1 MLAEYEALRAEI
13 AWLIEHGAQLQNY
26 AIGLAVG
33 AFPVAAFILDKQ
45 NATFLI
51 GLLLMLPLAL
61 CLLGLLYFRQHQE
74 VYVIAAYINESVR
87 PIICELTGRDD
98 VWAWESFKSARHA
111 QLSERSRILGIW
123 KPKTILLLRLTM
135 FALPAACSFVLAL
148 AVAIAQGL
156 ERILKMYTSIGAIVL
171 LALALADVLVIVILT
186 VRLSTEADLA
196 AIVLRPQTDG

>member
-1 MLAEYEALRAEI
+1 
-13 AWLIEHGAQLQNY
+13 
-26 AIGLAVG
+26 
-33 AFPVAAFILDKQ
+33 
-45 NATFLI
+45 
-51 GLLLMLPLAL
+51 MLPLAL

-87 PIICELTGRDD
+87 PIICEFSVRDD

-186 VRLSTEADLA
+186 DTKPIMVTIFHMTNFSSPCLIGSST
-196 AIVLRPQTDG
+196 TST